1 MRYKGRIS
9 RTILVFSLCMV
20 FIISD
25 YRIIGYIPMSDAI
38 ATIIFTA
45 LGWWFGK
52 QHDQLQYY
60 ANQLKLSKK
69 ELQSHF
75 DNGYSFLWENDLK
88 TNRIKVSK
96 GIEKSTGYTA
106 KEFEEDY
113 DLWLKIVHPDDK
125 KRVDIFYHDLLLGYP
140 AKCEFRFF
148 RKNREVHWF
157 ELFGKAMRSEEGKI
171 LKLNGVA
178 YDITERKQMEE
189 KLKYIAYHDN
199 LTGLPNRTM
208 LNFSLQSAFERC
220 KQNQTM
226 LAVMFIDIDRFKMI
240 NDMLGH
246 AAGDKLL
253 IQVSDRLV
261 ANVDGGV
268 VARQGGDEF
277 ILYLENTSKE
287 KVKQVA
293 ELILLDFT
301 APFYIEGEEYYTTPS
316 IGISIFPKD
325 GQDITTLMKYADTA
339 MYWAKKRGRNN
350 YQFYIPEDKNIMDRK
365 RKLEQGLKKAL
376 HNHEFELHYQP
387 KIHLETGKIYGVEAL
402 IRWKHPE
409 LGQIPP
415 IEFIP
420 IAEDLGMIV
429 PIGNWV
435 LKEACKQN
443 KIWQSSG
450 IMIKVAVNV
459 STIQF
464 EDIDFIEK
472 IKKALSESQLSS
484 DYLGLEITESVMQNI
499 SHSATV
505 LQKIRNLGVKISIDD
520 FGTGYSSLSVL
531 NHLPINLVKI
541 DKTFIKEILT
551 NSNTAALVKTMIKM
565 GENLHFDL
573 IAEGIEEIEQ
583 VEFLIENGCKYG
595 QGYYYSR
602 PLPANEVE
610 CILKRGTYA

>member
-1 MRYKGRIS
+1 
-9 RTILVFSLCMV
+9 MV

-25 YRIIGYIPMSDAI
+25 YILVGYIPMWDAI
-38 ATIIFTA
+38 ATIIFTG

-60 ANQLKLSKK
+60 AHQLKLSQK
-69 ELQSHF
+69 ELKSHF
-75 DNGYSFLWENDLK
+75 DNGYSFLWGNDLK
-88 TNRIKVSK
+88 THKIKVSK

-125 KRVDIFYHDLLLGYP
+125 KRVEIFYQDLLLGFP
-140 AKCEFRFF
+140 AKCEFRYFS
-148 RKNREVHWF
+148 KDGEVHWF
-157 ELFGKAMRSEEGKI
+157 ELFGKAMRAEDGELLKI
-171 LKLNGVA
+171 NGVA
-178 YDITERKQMEE
+178 HDITERKQLEE
-189 KLKYIAYHDN
+189 KLKNIAYHDN

-208 LNFSLQSAFERC
+208 LNYGLQSAFERC
-220 KQNQTM
+220 KQHHHM
-226 LAVMFIDIDRFKMI
+226 LAVLFIDIDRFKMI
-240 NDMLGH
+240 NDRLGH
-246 AAGDKLL
+246 DAGDKLL

-261 ANVDGGV
+261 KNVDGGV

-277 ILYLENTSKE
+277 ILYIENTSMDQ
-287 KVKQVA
+287 VKQVA
-293 ELILLDFT
+293 ENITHDFT
-301 APFYIEGEEYYTTPS
+301 TPFYIEGEEFYITPS
-316 IGISIFPKD
+316 IGISIYPKD
-325 GQDITTLMKYADTA
+325 GQDITSLMKHADSA

-350 YQFYIPEDKNIMDRK
+350 YQFYIPEDKNVVDRK
-365 RKLEQGLKKAL
+365 LKLEQGIKKAL
-376 HNHEFELHYQP
+376 HNNEFELHYQP
-387 KIHLETGKIYGVEAL
+387 KIHLKTGKIYGVEVL
-402 IRWKHPE
+402 LRWEHPE
-409 LGQIPP
+409 LGQISP

-420 IAEDLGMIV
+420 IAEELGMIV

-443 KIWQSSG
+443 KKWQSSG

-459 STIQF
+459 SSIQF
-464 EDIDFIEK
+464 EDIDFIKK
-472 IKKALSESQLSS
+472 IKKVLSESQLSS
-484 DYLGLEITESVMQNI
+484 EYLGLEITESVMQNI

-505 LQKIRNLGVKISIDD
+505 LQKLRNLGVKISIDD

-541 DKTFIKEILT
+541 DKSFINQIVT

-573 IAEGIEEIEQ
+573 IAEGIEEVEQ
-583 VEFLIENGCKYG
+583 VEFLIQNGCKFG

-602 PLPANEVE
+602 PLPASEVTS
-610 CILKRGTYA
+610 ILKEGVCKMKGE